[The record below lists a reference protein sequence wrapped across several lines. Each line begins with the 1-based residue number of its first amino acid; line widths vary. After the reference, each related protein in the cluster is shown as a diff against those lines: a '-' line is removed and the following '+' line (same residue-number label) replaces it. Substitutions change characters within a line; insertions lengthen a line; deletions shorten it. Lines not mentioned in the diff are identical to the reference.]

1 MCDRLVDLLDS
12 VLCTFVYF
20 VTSGSIDKAYRKRN
34 GFPARTR
41 DTSTPKV
48 ECFVVSLF
56 SLSSAETK
64 VGRMVNAE
72 ASVFCLAHEVLLVN
86 ISDFV
91 QREIPFVEQN
101 TKIAGRHLENWR

>member
-56 SLSSAETK
+56 SLS
-64 VGRMVNAE
+64 
-72 ASVFCLAHEVLLVN
+72 LLN
-86 ISDFV
+86 SDRNLK
-91 QREIPFVEQN
+91 REEMR
-101 TKIAGRHLENWR
+101 K